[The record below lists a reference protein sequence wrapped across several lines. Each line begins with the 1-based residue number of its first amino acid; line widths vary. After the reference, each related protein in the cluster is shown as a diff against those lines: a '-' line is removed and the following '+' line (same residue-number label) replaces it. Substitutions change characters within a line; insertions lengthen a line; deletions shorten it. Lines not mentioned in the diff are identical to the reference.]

1 MLSRMPYCDHSEN
14 LRGYLCAAGET
25 HERQLSSLSGT
36 YLPSTLLRIC
46 RARLTLSATAHV
58 SLGLEPVMSSRASR
72 TAAMMEAHIATVL
85 AYRALCSFSQASCRF
100 ISPIA
105 AV

>member
-1 MLSRMPYCDHSEN
+1 MSR
-14 LRGYLCAAGET
+14 AKF
-25 HERQLSSLSGT
+25 
-36 YLPSTLLRIC
+36 
-46 RARLTLSATAHV
+46 TLSATAHV

-85 AYRALCSFSQASCRF
+85 AYLALCSFSQATCLF

-105 AV
+105 TV